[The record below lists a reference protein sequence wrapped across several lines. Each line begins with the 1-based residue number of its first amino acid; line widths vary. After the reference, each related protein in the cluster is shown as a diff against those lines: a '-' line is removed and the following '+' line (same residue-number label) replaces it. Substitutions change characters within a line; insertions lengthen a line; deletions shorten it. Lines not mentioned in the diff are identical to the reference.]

1 MTVDSVKLLSGE
13 AQMGTA
19 SPWCTEARTR
29 GCSCHRWVQG
39 HVSRVSRVSR
49 VPCPGGGGRGS
60 CEGRAP
66 EGGQGG
72 QDQQQGAAQPR
83 GGSQPAQEVQGRLTL

>member
-1 MTVDSVKLLSGE
+1 
-13 AQMGTA
+13 MGTA
-19 SPWCTEARTR
+19 SPWSTEARTR
-29 GCSCHRWVQG
+29 GCSCRRGVQG
-39 HVSRVSRVSR
+39 HVSRVSR

-60 CEGRAP
+60 CEGGAQ

-83 GGSQPAQEVQGRLTL
+83 GGRQPAQEVQGRLTL